1 MVVAF
6 NQSSE
11 NIQQKHIPTVDY
23 PSSRVLCQE
32 PQTAEATSTGR
43 AEATDLPDLVTISS
57 PHSLQEEVVLEGGQ
71 TGHLIPSQ
79 FSFDP

>member
-1 MVVAF
+1 MAVTF
-6 NQSSE
+6 DQSSE

-43 AEATDLPDLVTISS
+43 AEATDLPIW
-57 PHSLQEEVVLEGGQ
+57 
-71 TGHLIPSQ
+71 
-79 FSFDP
+79 